1 MLKDSLDISFDMIL
15 VAIGGNALSHAG
27 DPCATVRAAIAMLQ
41 AEFSDLMVSNLYETP
56 SFPAGTGPDFVNAA
70 CVFRSALPPEDILST
85 LHKIEADFGRER
97 RLRWGQRTLDL
108 DLIAC
113 GGTIL
118 PDSAVQ
124 THWRALPFDRQ
135 KTETPDTLIL
145 PHPRLQDRAF
155 VLVPLADVAPN
166 WVHPLIGQ
174 NVTEM
179 LARLPAS
186 NRADIKAI

>member
-1 MLKDSLDISFDMIL
+1 MSKASKDVAFDMIL
-15 VAIGGNALSHAG
+15 VAIGGNSNSHAG
-27 DPCATVRAAIAMLQ
+27 NPHGTVCAAIAMLR
-41 AEFSDLMVSNLYETP
+41 AEFSDLMTSNLYETP

-70 CVFRSALPPEDILST
+70 CVFRSALPPEDILSI
-85 LHKIEADFGRER
+85 LHKIEADFGRVR
-97 RLRWGQRTLDL
+97 RQRWGQRTLDL

-124 THWRALPFDRQ
+124 THWRALSLDRQ

-155 VLVPLADVAPN
+155 VLVPLADVAPD
-166 WVHPLIGQ
+166 WVHPMLGQ

-179 LARLPAS
+179 LSRLPAS
-186 NRADIKAI
+186 DRAGIKAI

>member
-41 AEFSDLMVSNLYETP
+41 AEFSDLMASDLYETP

-118 PDSAVQ
+118 PDSIAPTPWLLLLHVRPKNETSISLIPQ
-124 THWRALPFDRQ
+124 PPRPHALACV
-135 KTETPDTLIL
+135 LL
-145 PHPRLQDRAF
+145 PLSA
-155 VLVPLADVAPN
+155 LAP
-166 WVHPLIGQ
+166 P
-174 NVTEM
+174 
-179 LARLPAS
+179 
-186 NRADIKAI
+186 